1 MMRILAGSLGGL
13 TLFAMA
19 FFAAPGAFAQTQPPS
34 PAEIQNQHN
43 QAVQDQTFT
52 TQQRSQ
58 QLQMQLEQNRARQ
71 QQLFNAAPSPF
82 TRSDPFHPLHPAPRP
97 VH

>member
-1 MMRILAGSLGGL
+1 MLAGLVGGL
-13 TLFAMA
+13 ALFAA
-19 FFAAPGAFAQTQPPS
+19 GNAFAQTPPS

-43 QAVQDQTFT
+43 QAVQSQTLT
-52 TQQRSQ
+52 TQQNSQ
-58 QLQMQLEQNRARQ
+58 QLQMQLQQNQARQ

-82 TRSDPFHPLHPAPRP
+82 TRSDPFHSLRPAPRP